1 MSTIYK
7 ASQKALEEGW
17 DWDTIF
23 ANDAIETVAEFET
36 PEEAEEAFEN
46 GGYDPD
52 LYGIFI

>member
-7 ASQKALEEGW
+7 ANQKAIENGW

-23 ANDAIETVAEFET
+23 AVGEVKMVAEFET

-52 LYGIFI
+52 LYGVF

>member
-7 ASQKALEEGW
+7 ANQKAIEEGW

-23 ANDAIETVAEFET
+23 ATGQTEMVAEFET
-36 PEEAEEAFEN
+36 LEEAEEAFEK

-52 LYGIFI
+52 LYGVF

>member
-7 ASQKALEEGW
+7 ANQEALENGW

-23 ANDAIETVAEFET
+23 VNDAIETVAEFET
-36 PEEAEEAFEN
+36 MGEAEEAFEN

-52 LYGIFI
+52 LYGIF